1 MASNKH
7 APKHAPKYRSAPDD
21 DEAMA
26 QIALMTKQINAVILV
41 QTKVRAHLQRRK
53 VKRAVTDK
61 QQEGQLDRLMQV
73 DAAVA
78 IQAHV
83 RGCVAR
89 GWPSSM
95 LCREDS
101 LDEGPDD
108 ASLFIVRNLD
118 TGEFTTVKVDTTAA
132 AKKQTAQLSFGTLQ
146 RGSSAWEAVR
156 LECRGML
163 EKLAVRST
171 FSFKQYQLCIWQE
184 RWVFAEEDAL
194 CYQQLD
200 VARMPTGKMKRIPY
214 SSMQFVGPYDDT
226 QFVLKVS
233 RRTYTFLCPSAE
245 VRTRWIKNICQLS
258 GCSAST
264 AVTMH
269 SVGGKVDRR
278 RSAKSTALGKA
289 RSSAAAPAA
298 SATSASSSSSSSS
311 SAAAAA
317 DDESGGRSALP
328 EPEEPTPK
336 GKGGKA
342 EAEAAPKGKGGKAEK
357 GKGGKAEAE
366 AEAAP
371 EEANGKGG
379 KSRKGDKAGK
389 AEAEPSAPPPPPP
402 PPRPE
407 ALAATAAS
415 IAASMA
421 LAMREDVAAKAEAA
435 AMVQWP
441 EKQSPPPE
449 STPRHAR
456 TSHDNVQDNMAEMR
470 RRKQVAHA
478 ALAKELAETREVLEA
493 LEERRAKALEASTW
507 SLAEEL
513 QLQVDELKAMIA
525 ELEEDLSSH

>member
-1 MASNKH
+1 MAPNKH

-132 AKKQTAQLSFGTLQ
+132 AAKQTAQLSFGTLQ

-278 RSAKSTALGKA
+278 RRAKSTALGKA

-298 SATSASSSSSSSS
+298 SAASASSSS

-317 DDESGGRSALP
+317 AAAAADESGGRSALP

-342 EAEAAPKGKGGKAEK
+342 EAEAAP
-357 GKGGKAEAE
+357 
-366 AEAAP
+366 
-371 EEANGKGG
+371 EEANGNKGG

-449 STPRHAR
+449 SKPWHAR
-456 TSHDNVQDNMAEMR
+456 TFHDNVQDNMAEMR
-470 RRKQVAHA
+470 RRKQVADA

-493 LEERRAKALEASTW
+493 LEERRAKALEASKW

-525 ELEEDLSSH
+525 ELEEDLASH

>member
-1 MASNKH
+1 MAPNKH

-132 AKKQTAQLSFGTLQ
+132 AAKQTAQLSFGTLQ

-278 RSAKSTALGKA
+278 RRAKSTALGKA

-298 SATSASSSSSSSS
+298 SAASASSASTSSS

-317 DDESGGRSALP
+317 AAAAADESGGQSALP

-342 EAEAAPKGKGGKAEK
+342 EAEP
-357 GKGGKAEAE
+357 
-366 AEAAP
+366 AP
-371 EEANGKGG
+371 EEANGNKGG
-379 KSRKGDKAGK
+379 KSRKGDKAGQ

-402 PPRPE
+402 PRRE

-421 LAMREDVAAKAEAA
+421 LAMREDVAAKPEAA
-435 AMVQWP
+435 TMVRWP
-441 EKQSPPPE
+441 EKQAPPAPE
-449 STPRHAR
+449 SKWHAR
-456 TSHDNVQDNMAEMR
+456 TFHDSVQDNMAEMR
-470 RRKQVAHA
+470 RRKQVADV
-478 ALAKELAETREVLEA
+478 ALTKELAELRDVQQA
-493 LEERRAKALEASTW
+493 IEERIAKAVETSTW

-513 QLQVDELKAMIA
+513 QPQLDELKAMIA
-525 ELEEDLSSH
+525 ELEEDL